1 MSISEPTKRRLVA
14 LLKLLEV
21 VNTQKIT
28 SVEISRI
35 SGWKDSLVRF
45 DLKSAGISGGV
56 SNGYDVEKLKKSIT
70 EVLGIE
76 NSIENKCCI
85 VGLGRIGSAMLD
97 TSIFLGSGFQIVAG
111 FDANVNRTEILRSTF
126 PLYPLS
132 RLESVILAEKIEYAI
147 LCVLE
152 KDAQSVAVRLEKCGI
167 KGIVNYTSSVL
178 NVGDS
183 MKIEN
188 VSPVTALMNVSI

>member
-14 LLKLLEV
+14 LLKLLDDV
-21 VNTQKIT
+21 KLQRIT

-45 DLKSAGISGGV
+45 DLKSAGISGG
-56 SNGYDVEKLKKSIT
+56 
-70 EVLGIE
+70 
-76 NSIENKCCI
+76 
-85 VGLGRIGSAMLD
+85 IGAAMLD

-132 RLESVILAEKIEYAI
+132 RLESVISVEKIEYAI
-147 LCVLE
+147 LWKKKKE
-152 KDAQSVAVRLEKCGI
+152 AQNVALRLEKCGI
-167 KGIVNYTSSVL
+167 KGIVNYTSTVL
-178 NVGDS
+178 NLGESV
-183 MKIEN
+183 KIEN
-188 VSPVTALMNVSI
+188 VSPVSALLNVSI

>member
-21 VNTQKIT
+21 VKTQKIT

-76 NSIENKCCI
+76 NSVENKC
-85 VGLGRIGSAMLD
+85 
-97 TSIFLGSGFQIVAG
+97 
-111 FDANVNRTEILRSTF
+111 
-126 PLYPLS
+126 
-132 RLESVILAEKIEYAI
+132 
-147 LCVLE
+147 
-152 KDAQSVAVRLEKCGI
+152 
-167 KGIVNYTSSVL
+167 
-178 NVGDS
+178 
-183 MKIEN
+183 
-188 VSPVTALMNVSI
+188 